1 MLALARRGLV
11 TGGRGLIRCEEHLA
25 MLLLSADEELARV
38 LSAVQLAPLA
48 RLRPVQQDVV
58 AETLLAWLQNAGN
71 ARLAA
76 GQLHVHPQTVRYR
89 LRQIQELFGPV
100 LAEPG
105 ARFELEVA
113 LRARGLLR
121 GPTRR
126 GPASHPQGG
135 A

>member
-1 MLALARRGLV
+1 M
-11 TGGRGLIRCEEHLA
+11 
-25 MLLLSADEELARV
+25 
-38 LSAVQLAPLA
+38 
-48 RLRPVQQDVV
+48 

-89 LRQIQELFGPV
+89 LRQIQDLFGLV
-100 LAEPG
+100 LGEPG

-121 GPTRR
+121 ARPVPRSRPPAAGPPAAGPPRSRPGAVAPAPGRR
-126 GPASHPQGG
+126 QPAGHPQGDQGQGG

>member
-1 MLALARRGLV
+1 M
-11 TGGRGLIRCEEHLA
+11 
-25 MLLLSADEELARV
+25 
-38 LSAVQLAPLA
+38 
-48 RLRPVQQDVV
+48 

-89 LRQIQELFGPV
+89 LRQIQDLFGPV

-105 ARFELEVA
+105 GRFELEVA

-121 GPTRR
+121 ARPVPPQ
-126 GPASHPQGG
+126 PASQGRHPPGRHPQGG
-135 A
+135 HPQGDQPQGGA

>member
-1 MLALARRGLV
+1 MLV
-11 TGGRGLIRCEEHLA
+11 TFGG
-25 MLLLSADEELARV
+25 
-38 LSAVQLAPLA
+38 
-48 RLRPVQQDVV
+48 LRPVQQDVV

-89 LRQIQELFGPV
+89 LRQIQELFGPA

-113 LRARGLLR
+113 LRARALLR
-121 GPTRR
+121 ARNAPERR
-126 GPASHPQGG
+126 
-135 A
+135 